1 MKQETGPEWD
11 EKADMSALSRV
22 MMGADK
28 QLGSV

>member
-1 MKQETGPEWD
+1 MKQDTGPEWD
-11 EKADMSALSRV
+11 EKADMSALSSA